1 MGDALPLG
9 DRFGAPENTRIV
21 IDASEKLLEM
31 ERLRYQALEQSKGII
46 EQYDLES
53 AHNSLSEFPD
63 KLFKKR
69 SEISALARQW
79 RMAQE
84 AVKLAEARLQIK
96 IAVDIDERTGK
107 PRFSNEASRQAEL
120 TVRKNSDPDY
130 QAVMDECG
138 KIEMAL
144 DNAKLE
150 LQKLIDE
157 EALIKGL
164 LDYSTAEIKL
174 LAR

>member
-1 MGDALPLG
+1 MGDVVLRGVPFEELRILNETLLG
-9 DRFGAPENTRIV
+9 
-21 IDASEKLLEM
+21 LE
-31 ERLRYQALEQSKGII
+31 RAKRQSLDQSKQII
-46 EQYDLES
+46 QSYDLAS
-53 AHNSLSEFPD
+53 IYKNLSEFPD

-69 SEISALARQW
+69 SEISAIARQL
-79 RMAQE
+79 RLAQE
-84 AVKLAEARLQIK
+84 AVKLAEARLQIE
-96 IAVDIDERTGK
+96 IAVEIDERTNK

-120 TVRKNSDPDY
+120 TVRKNRDPDY
-130 QAVMDECG
+130 QAVMDECD
-138 KIEMAL
+138 KIEMAF

>member
-1 MGDALPLG
+1 MGDVVLG
-9 DRFGAPENTRIV
+9 GVPFEELRILN
-21 IDASEKLLEM
+21 ETLLGL
-31 ERLRYQALEQSKGII
+31 ERAKRQSLDQSKQII
-46 EQYDLES
+46 QSYDLAS
-53 AHNSLSEFPD
+53 IYKNLSEFPD

-69 SEISALARQW
+69 SEISAIARQL
-79 RMAQE
+79 RLAQE
-84 AVKLAEARLQIK
+84 AVKLAEARLQIE
-96 IAVDIDERTGK
+96 IAVEIDERTNK

-120 TVRKNSDPDY
+120 TVRKNRDPDY
-130 QAVMDECG
+130 QAVMDECD
-138 KIEMAL
+138 KIEMAFG
-144 DNAKLE
+144 NAKLE